1 MFLYEDDNGQF
12 FISKYTVEY
21 NEDSQTYSVRLYT
34 KDLDEDL
41 EKYFEVDEQEFAT
54 YDEVLNFLKKGEKW
68 V

>member
-12 FISKYTVEY
+12 FIAKFTVEY

-54 YDEVLNFLKKGEKW
+54 YDEVLNFLKKGEK
-68 V
+68 

>member
-1 MFLYEDDNGQF
+1 MFLFKDDNGQF
-12 FISKYTVEY
+12 FISKFTVEY

-54 YDEVLNFLKKGEKW
+54 YNEVLNFLKKGEE
-68 V
+68 

>member
-41 EKYFEVDEQEFAT
+41 EKYFEVDET
-54 YDEVLNFLKKGEKW
+54 DKN
-68 V
+68 

>member
-12 FISKYTVEY
+12 FISKFTVEY

-54 YDEVLNFLKKGEKW
+54 YDEVLNFLKKEE